1 MATIGLFFGTFSPGA
16 TCRHCAGD
24 AHGAGRSA
32 GDSAAR
38 MIKSNVRQLRQL
50 SINVTIDAL
59 PVEGVH
65 FEQGL

>member
-1 MATIGLFFGTFSPGA
+1 
-16 TCRHCAGD
+16 
-24 AHGAGRSA
+24 
-32 GDSAAR
+32 
-38 MIKSNVRQLRQL
+38 MINSNVRQLRQL